1 MNTKVVFVLGTLALS
16 LVGCSKNAEVE
27 EFIKFNDEL
36 AAEVSKKGE
45 KDGPDAAQKAFDE
58 KKGDLKVKYDAIKD
72 AAGFQ
77 VSEDNIKKLGDSVT
91 SSTMKVCGGQITLD
105 QAMSDKFKKLCD
117 DYTGTLN

>member
-1 MNTKVVFVLGTLALS
+1 MNTKVVFVLGSLSLS

-27 EFIKFNDEL
+27 EFIKFNDAL
-36 AAEVSKKGE
+36 AAELSKKGE
-45 KDGPDAAQKAFDE
+45 KEGPEAAQKAFDE
-58 KKGDLKVKYDAIKD
+58 RKGDLKTKYDAIKD

-77 VSEDNIKKLGDSVT
+77 VSEDNIKKLGESVT

-105 QAMSDKFKKLCD
+105 GGKSAKFKKLCD